1 MIYEAQ
7 PRRVGR
13 IWGALADPAGRPV
26 GEIYWVYH
34 DDGGSAGLV
43 GADEDRTSVEEL
55 CSRGWL
61 PVRNGRY
68 PLLVKTLHPAREL
81 SVQVHPGRK
90 GGPRKDETW
99 LVLEA
104 DPGAWMMGG
113 LAAGVDRRGLEAAI
127 RQGRAEEALQRIPL
141 KAGDTVHLPAGSV
154 HSLGGG
160 VEVLEIQSN
169 TDITYRLYDWNRLG
183 SDGRPR
189 PLHLEKGL
197 QAVDYARRGA
207 PDTRGEWERLEDLEA
222 PYALRRV
229 REGVRL
235 SAGEIL
241 FLTDG
246 RMELPGGR
254 GLEARCCI
262 LAAGDGGRV
271 DLEGEGVVAS
281 PRTGLE
287 QDYV

>member
-1 MIYEAQ
+1 MIYEAL

-43 GADEDRTSVEEL
+43 GADGSRTSVEEL
-55 CSRGWL
+55 CSSGSL

-68 PLLVKTLHPAREL
+68 PLLVKTLHPARKL
-81 SVQVHPGRK
+81 SVQVHPGRE

-113 LAAGVDRRGLEAAI
+113 LAPGVDRHGLEAAI
-127 RQGRAEEALQRIPL
+127 RQGRAEEALQRMPL

-169 TDITYRLYDWNRLG
+169 TDITYRLYDYNRLG

-229 REGVRL
+229 REGAGL
-235 SAGEIL
+235 AAGETL

-254 GLEARCCI
+254 GLEARSCV

-271 DLEGEGVVAS
+271 ELEGEGVIAS

>member
-1 MIYEAQ
+1 MIYEAL

-13 IWGALADPAGRPV
+13 IWGALADATGRPV
-26 GEIYWVYH
+26 GEIYWLCH
-34 DDGGSAGLV
+34 DDRGSAGLV
-43 GADEDRTSVEEL
+43 GADGSRTSVEDL
-55 CSRGWL
+55 CARGAL

-81 SVQVHPGRK
+81 SVQVHPGID

-104 DPGAWMMGG
+104 GPGAWMMGG
-113 LAAGVDRRGLEAAI
+113 LAAGIDRQGLEAAI
-127 RQGRAEEALQRIPL
+127 RQGRAEEALQRISL

-169 TDITYRLYDWNRLG
+169 TDITYRLYDYNRLG
-183 SDGRPR
+183 PDGKPR
-189 PLHLEKGL
+189 PLHLERGL
-197 QAVDYARRGA
+197 EAVDYARRGA

-229 REGVRL
+229 REGTRL
-235 SAGEIL
+235 AAGETL
-241 FLTDG
+241 FLTNG

-254 GLEARCCI
+254 GLEARSCI
-262 LAAGDGGRV
+262 LAAGDGGRI